1 MMQLTQVAMATAGK
15 LVGVD
20 ARIKEIVT
28 DTRSDCSGGLFIALK
43 GENFDAHEFI
53 KQAEAAG
60 AAALMVE
67 KPVDTSLPSVQVKNT
82 QDALGRLAKWWRE
95 QFDIP
100 LMGITGSVGKTTVK
114 EMLACIFARLGDGIV
129 TKGNLNNEIGVPI
142 TLLRLRDHHKYAV
155 IEMGMNHAG
164 EIHRLSK
171 MASPTVA
178 VINNAAAAHLEGLGS
193 VAAVAQAKGEIFDG
207 LQDQGVAVIN
217 LDDDY
222 SELWEQATASHTQI
236 MFGLSGAADI
246 TARYE
251 VVNGIQEVDL
261 NGLDESC
268 RFKLQAMGEHSVR
281 NALAAAAVANAVDV
295 CADDIALGLAAFRP
309 VKGRLEIE
317 NIGDSILIDDTYNA
331 NPASMRAA
339 IDVLVTYSNSILIVG
354 DMAELGESAEQ
365 EHRSLGAY
373 AQRKGVKQI
382 YACGVYAK
390 SVVDAF
396 AGQGAAYSDQKALLL
411 ELPSL
416 LGRQDAQTA
425 ILVKG
430 SRSARMEKVVQ
441 LAREFFAQYENQTEA
456 SDVV

>member
-1 MMQLTQVAMATAGK
+1 MMFLTQVAKATGGS
-15 LVGVD
+15 LVGLD
-20 ARIKEIVT
+20 AKIREVVT

-60 AAALMVE
+60 AVALMVE

-100 LMGITGSVGKTTVK
+100 LMAITGSAGKTTVK
-114 EMLACIFARLGDGIV
+114 EMLACIFARLGEGVV

-171 MASPTVA
+171 MARPTVA
-178 VINNAAAAHLEGLGS
+178 MINNAAAAHLEGLGS
-193 VAAVAQAKGEIFDG
+193 VSAVAQAKGEIFHG
-207 LQDQGVAVIN
+207 LQDEGVAVIN

-222 SELWEQATASHTQI
+222 SDLWEQDTASYKQVT
-236 MFGLSGAADI
+236 FGLSNDADI
-246 TARYE
+246 SAKYE
-251 VVNGIQEVDL
+251 AVNGIQKVEV
-261 NGLDESC
+261 NGLGEPC
-268 RFKLQAMGEHSVR
+268 RFDLHAMGEHSVC
-281 NALAAAAVANAVDV
+281 NALAAATVAKVISV
-295 CADDIALGLAAFRP
+295 SADDVARGLATFRP
-309 VKGRLEIE
+309 VQGRLEIE
-317 NIGDSILIDDTYNA
+317 EIGESILIDDTYNA
-331 NPASMRAA
+331 NPASMKAA
-339 IDVLVTYSNSILIVG
+339 IDVLATYLNSILIVG
-354 DMAELGESAEQ
+354 DMAELGKSAEQ

-373 AQRKGVKQI
+373 AQFKGIKQV

-390 SVVDAF
+390 RVVDAF
-396 AGQGAAYSDQKALLL
+396 AGQGTAYSDQKTLLS

-416 LGRQDAQTA
+416 LERQTLPIAV
-425 ILVKG
+425 LVKG
-430 SRSARMEKVVQ
+430 SRSARMERVIK
-441 LAREFFAQYENQTEA
+441 LARDFFAGSSRAEV
-456 SDVV
+456 SDAV